1 MPVSLL
7 FAFLGGCN
15 TIESP
20 LGVKAPG
27 AMVEPTWAADGGSV
41 AQGAACAPSASR
53 AACFVETLV
62 ETRQEDTTLQAVKAL
77 EQVFVPR
84 AAGTPFGTEMRSM
97 PSFSLLRDLIEH
109 FSCIALGNQAART
122 G

>member
-15 TIESP
+15 TIEPP

-41 AQGAACAPSASR
+41 AQQAACVNR
-53 AACFVETLV
+53 RRLFCLGHT
-62 ETRQEDTTLQAVKAL
+62 
-77 EQVFVPR
+77 VPGCP
-84 AAGTPFGTEMRSM
+84 AGFILKEG
-97 PSFSLLRDLIEH
+97 
-109 FSCIALGNQAART
+109 FSCLRHHSSKPH
-122 G
+122 